1 MILSAI
7 KISSS
12 VKTAEITTCSCS
24 FFCHWPSCM
33 QQFLPVLYI
42 SHKFFLTVKHVC
54 IINAWGCTEILPSM
68 IIYKCDSIFSIH
80 VRSDM
85 GKHLPF
91 SRVAGYEEFTPIRNG
106 EYFEW
111 IIINI
116 VCLYSYYGLKN
127 CLGLNVRL
135 RKA

>member
-7 KISSS
+7 KISGS
-12 VKTAEITTCSCS
+12 VKTAEIPTCSSS
-24 FFCHWPSCM
+24 FFCQWPSCK
-33 QQFLPVLYI
+33 QQFPTSTKYFSQI
-42 SHKFFLTVKHVC
+42 FLNIKRVC
-54 IINAWGCTEILPSM
+54 IINAWGCTEILPS
-68 IIYKCDSIFSIH
+68 IICKCDSIFSIH
-80 VRSDM
+80 GRSDI
-85 GKHLPF
+85 GKHLAF
-91 SRVAGYEEFTPIRNG
+91 SLVAVYEEFTPIRNG

-116 VCLYSYYGLKN
+116 VCLYSYYWLNN

>member
-12 VKTAEITTCSCS
+12 VKTAEISTRSTAPVPFSVTGRHACSN
-24 FFCHWPSCM
+24 
-33 QQFLPVLYI
+33 FLPVLYI
-42 SHKFFLTVKHVC
+42 SHKFFSTWNTCMH
-54 IINAWGCTEILPSM
+54 NHGCTENLPS
-68 IIYKCDSIFSIH
+68 IICKCDSIFSIH
-80 VRSDM
+80 VRSDI

-116 VCLYSYYGLKN
+116 VCLYSYYWLNN